1 MRCKLKHFFSMLF
14 TNGHITPI
22 IGMSRRNWLDELN
35 PPVSTSANH
44 HLHFNL
50 PLLAVNF
57 TAISRSANRYQPLIL
72 PLLAV
77 RRTAISNS
85 LTHQGFNS
93 DFKTSPYST
102 TSVGLKLA
110 MYCCICRAAT
120 FTLYR
125 LVGLVQPVVP
135 GICVC
140 LPRPYIMSMVVH
152 SLGRGG

>member
-22 IGMSRRNWLDELN
+22 IGLSRRNWLDELN

-50 PLLAVNF
+50 PLLAVSF

-85 LTHQGFNS
+85 LTHQGHIHKRSFVVLDHLYGKQHKWHDYIEFNPNRPL
-93 DFKTSPYST
+93 TQT
-102 TSVGLKLA
+102 
-110 MYCCICRAAT
+110 AT
-120 FTLYR
+120 
-125 LVGLVQPVVP
+125 PVFDK
-135 GICVC
+135 C
-140 LPRPYIMSMVVH
+140 
-152 SLGRGG
+152 GG